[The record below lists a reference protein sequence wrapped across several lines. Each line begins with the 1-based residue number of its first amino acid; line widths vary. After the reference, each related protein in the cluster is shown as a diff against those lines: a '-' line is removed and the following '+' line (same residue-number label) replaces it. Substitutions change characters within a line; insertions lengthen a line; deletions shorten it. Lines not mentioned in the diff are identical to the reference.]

1 MVPASD
7 VHLYPICGSWTHG
20 PIMVNDAWST
30 KHRSSGHPFVE
41 TEHLHLGAKGH
52 QIPLDM
58 VQGTWGWNLL
68 LSCLRQVGK
77 SSILAKWGNLTH
89 LPTIFPHWRRP
100 PTCFYTQTCTCDA
113 RKSGSCFCPKC
124 VRHNS
129 LTSLRHFRRY
139 SQSDLSRAAFSTMR
153 IRWRL
158 IK

>member
-1 MVPASD
+1 MSIYIPFVA
-7 VHLYPICGSWTHG
+7 
-20 PIMVNDAWST
+20 
-30 KHRSSGHPFVE
+30 PFVE

-153 IRWRL
+153 IRWRTHKIVWISL
-158 IK
+158 QNTSPRHRKR